1 MHLTNPIVKK
11 IHVTQRATF
20 YSVKIWEK
28 PNQETPRVRIASI
41 DKRTGKAPYLTT
53 ILREEQDIRGCI
65 NFSDVITTYEEV
77 KYD

>member
-1 MHLTNPIVKK
+1 MYLTKPIVKK
-11 IHVTQRATF
+11 IHVTKRATF

-53 ILREEQDIRGCI
+53 ILREEQDIADCI

>member
-1 MHLTNPIVKK
+1 MFLINPIVKK
-11 IHVTQRATF
+11 INVVKRATF
-20 YSVKIWEK
+20 CSVKIWDR
-28 PNQETPRVRIASI
+28 PNQKNPRVRIASI

-53 ILREEQDIRGCI
+53 ILREEQDIADCI